1 MKHLISASIILL
13 LVSTIVFAGDEELAK
28 FAPQKLKVG
37 DEISI
42 TYNAGLKTAILKGVK
57 EVTAEALILRSEGP
71 PTLTEVSLKKSGQL
85 WTGSFKLAEA
95 KAQVLFLRFVS
106 GDKTDDN
113 SENVWDLLVY
123 GSDGKEVKGAHMGR
137 AQVQA
142 SGNYAGFKRA
152 KDPAAAMNELKIER
166 SLYPDNIGAIAMLW
180 NLDMRA
186 NPGDETK
193 QRILKELDELY
204 AAQKDNQDNAAGL
217 IGMYGRLGKKETTDS
232 LQKMWIAKD
241 SKGKIAENARL
252 SEVYAERDPAK
263 RAKLLEKFLVE
274 FSPKADMLQNL
285 KSTLSMFYM
294 QAKNYDKAVEIL
306 EALPNPSGNM
316 YNSLA
321 WDIIEKGEKGPELEK
336 AVRWAKKGIDVLKSG
351 KEQKPPY
358 MNSISWKKNQDM
370 NLGMIADTYA
380 FGLFKMGQTKEAE
393 NAYAEAVQLT
403 EGKQGDINDRYVES
417 IVANGNYRKVMKVC
431 EEFILKGTLSDKM
444 LESYK
449 TAYVKVKGSDK
460 GFDDVVNKAKNV
472 AKEEARKK
480 IMKERVNKPAVQ
492 FALKSME
499 GITVKL
505 ADLKGKVVVV
515 DFWATW
521 CGPCKASFPFL
532 QKVYEKYKVNSNVM
546 ILTLNTWENETGTK
560 REDLVKKFM
569 ADNKYTFPVLY
580 DEGFVEKYG
589 VEGIPTKFI
598 IDKKGMIQFK
608 SIGFDNGPKMVDEMT
623 AEIEI
628 LLSDDFYSIK

>member
-1 MKHLISASIILL
+1 
-13 LVSTIVFAGDEELAK
+13 
-28 FAPQKLKVG
+28 
-37 DEISI
+37 
-42 TYNAGLKTAILKGVK
+42 
-57 EVTAEALILRSEGP
+57 
-71 PTLTEVSLKKSGQL
+71 
-85 WTGSFKLAEA
+85 
-95 KAQVLFLRFVS
+95 
-106 GDKTDDN
+106 
-113 SENVWDLLVY
+113 
-123 GSDGKEVKGAHMGR
+123 
-137 AQVQA
+137 
-142 SGNYAGFKRA
+142 
-152 KDPAAAMNELKIER
+152 
-166 SLYPDNIGAIAMLW
+166 
-180 NLDMRA
+180 LDMRA

-204 AAQKDNQDNAAGL
+204 AAQKDNPENVAGL

-232 LQKMWIAKD
+232 LQKMWMAKD

-252 SEVYAERDPAK
+252 SEVYAEQDAAK
-263 RAKLLEKFLVE
+263 RTELLEQFL
-274 FSPKADMLQNL
+274 ADFPQKPDMAQNY
-285 KSTLSMFYM
+285 KSTLAMFYM
-294 QAKNYDKAVEIL
+294 QAKNYDKAAETV
-306 EALPNPSGNM
+306 EALPTPSSNM

-336 AVRWAKKGIDVLKSG
+336 AVGWAKKGIDILKSG
-351 KEQKPPY
+351 KAEKPPY
-358 MNSISWKKNQDM
+358 MNAVSWKKNQDM
-370 NLGMIADTYA
+370 SLGMIADTYA

-403 EGKQGDINDRYVES
+403 EGKQAEINERYVES
-417 IVANGNYRKVMKVC
+417 CIANGNYKKAMKVC
-431 EEFILKGTLSDKM
+431 EDFVLKGSLSDKM

-449 TAYVKVKGSDK
+449 AAYVKVKGSDK
-460 GFDDVVNKAKNV
+460 GFDDVVNKAKSV
-472 AKEEARKK
+472 AKEEARKR

-499 GITVKL
+499 GTTVKL

-532 QKVYEKYKVNSNVM
+532 QTVYEKYKANPNVM

-580 DEGFVEKYG
+580 DEGFVEKFG

-608 SIGFDNGPKMVDEMT
+608 SIGFDNGPKMIEEMT
-623 AEIEI
+623 AEIDI
-628 LLSDDFYSIK
+628 LLGDEFYSMK

>member
-1 MKHLISASIILL
+1 MKNLVSASMILL
-13 LVSTIVFAGDEELAK
+13 IVSTIALAGDEELAR
-28 FAPQKLKVG
+28 FAPQTPKVG

-42 TYNAGLKTAILKGVK
+42 TYNAALKTAILKGVK
-57 EVTAEALILRSEGP
+57 DVTAEALLLRSEGV
-71 PTLTEVSLKKSGQL
+71 PTLIEVSLKKTGQL
-85 WTGSFKLAEA
+85 WKGSFKLDEA
-95 KAQVLFLRFVS
+95 KAQVLFFRFVS
-106 GDKTDDN
+106 GEKTDDN
-113 SENVWDLLVY
+113 SENVWDLMVY

-137 AQVQA
+137 AQVLA
-142 SGNYAGFKRA
+142 NGNYIGFKRA
-152 KDPAAAMNELKIER
+152 KDPVAAMNELKIER
-166 SLYPDNIGAIAMLW
+166 SLYPDNMGAIAMLW

-193 QRILKELDELY
+193 QRILRELDELY
-204 AAQKDNQDNAAGL
+204 AAQKDNQDNVVGL
-217 IGMYGRLGKKETTDS
+217 VGMYGRLGKKETTDS

-252 SEVYAERDPAK
+252 SEVYAERDAAK
-263 RAKLLEKFLVE
+263 RAELLEKFLVD
-274 FSPKADMLQNL
+274 FPQKPDMAQNF
-285 KSTLSMFYM
+285 KSTLTMFYM
-294 QAKNYDKAVEIL
+294 QAKNNDKAVETL
-306 EALPNPSGNM
+306 ETLPKPSSNM

-321 WDIIEKGEKGPELEK
+321 WAIIEKGEKGPELEK
-336 AVRWAKKGIDVLKSG
+336 AVGWAKKGIDILKSG
-351 KEQKPPY
+351 KEEKPPY
-358 MNSISWKKNQDM
+358 MNSTSWKKNQDM

-417 IVANGNYRKVMKVC
+417 CIANGNYKKAMKVC
-431 EEFILKGTLSDKM
+431 EDFILKGTLSDKM

-449 TAYVKVKGSDK
+449 TAYVKVKGSMK
-460 GFDDVVNKAKNV
+460 GFDDVVNKAKSV

-499 GITVKL
+499 GTAVKL

-532 QKVYEKYKVNSNVM
+532 QKVYEKYKANPNVM
-546 ILTLNTWENETGTK
+546 ILALNTWENETGTK
-560 REDLVKKFM
+560 REELVKKFI
-569 ADNKYTFPVLY
+569 ADNKYTFQVLY

-608 SIGFDNGPKMVDEMT
+608 SIGFDNGPKMIEEMT
-623 AEIEI
+623 VEIDM
-628 LLSDDFYSIK
+628 LLSDDFYSMK